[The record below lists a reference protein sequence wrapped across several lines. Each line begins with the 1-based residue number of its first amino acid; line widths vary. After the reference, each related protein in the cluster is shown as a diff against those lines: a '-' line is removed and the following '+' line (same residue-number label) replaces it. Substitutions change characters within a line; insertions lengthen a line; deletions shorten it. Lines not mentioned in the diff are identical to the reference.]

1 MKIRKASGAAAAAA
15 SATGALDITR
25 LVGTILS
32 PITDLIGNITSAVA
46 GVAVTKSN
54 NDSGDVRHYWENR
67 KEIKRDSNIG
77 FYILMG
83 LLIICATLIL
93 VVKSKKSK

>member
-1 MKIRKASGAAAAAA
+1 MKIRKASGEAATAVA
-15 SATGALDITR
+15 SGVHDVTG
-25 LVGTILS
+25 LVGTIFN
-32 PITDLIGNITSAVA
+32 PITSLIGNVTNALA
-46 GVAVTKSN
+46 GVFITKSN
-54 NDSGDVRHYWENR
+54 NDSGDVRNYWQNR

-93 VVKSKKSK
+93 VVQSKKSK

>member
-1 MKIRKASGAAAAAA
+1 MKIRKASGATAAAGAM
-15 SATGALDITR
+15 GALDVTG

-32 PITDLIGNITSAVA
+32 PITDLIGNITGAVA
-46 GVAVTKSN
+46 GVAITKSN
-54 NDSGDVRHYWENR
+54 NDSADVRNYWNTR
-67 KEIKRDSNIG
+67 KDIKRDSNIG

-93 VVKSKKSK
+93 IVKSKKSK

>member
-1 MKIRKASGAAAAAA
+1 MKIRKASGAAASAG
-15 SATGALDITR
+15 ATGALDITK
-25 LVGTILS
+25 LAGNILS
-32 PITDLIGNITSAVA
+32 PITDLIGNITGAIA
-46 GVAVTKSN
+46 GVSITKSN
-54 NDSGDVRHYWENR
+54 NDSGDVRNYWESR

-93 VVKSKKSK
+93 VIKSKKSK